1 VAIDPAKE
9 LFNQDFSIL
18 EGKLVA
24 GTNLGSAKSTIE
36 MALDQGLIMGLIE
49 GIAGIYNGPRLRVRV
64 VWKVIDSVT
73 I

>member
-1 VAIDPAKE
+1 
-9 LFNQDFSIL
+9 
-18 EGKLVA
+18 VA